1 LTAPRRCGTLLGMP
15 KTLTELTKDAA
26 ELPVSERLKLARILL
41 DLSETTLQ
49 PAEEVQSAW
58 DDEIERRLQ
67 ELRSGKVQGVPL
79 EEVKKKIEARFHSC
93 DWNFI
98 RKRIRSLP
106 PKSSIK
112 RIENRVWAGDFTGK

>member
-1 LTAPRRCGTLLGMP
+1 MP